1 MAVSMH
7 LEARSGFRRSSSD
20 FAVTSNSHHGVA
32 RYDTKDIKVHIVL
45 GHY

>member
-20 FAVTSNSHHGVA
+20 FAVTSNCLELSGA
-32 RYDTKDIKVHIVL
+32 VL
-45 GHY
+45 ENSKKGLL